1 MGLPQVGVRLRHVL
15 PGPGG
20 ALLAQAWGFLAHSGP
35 HPLGGCV
42 CLSSVL
48 LCLLCFALPRID
60 LEGMAHP
67 EVFWAFPQHR
77 SAPHTILEG
86 SVRAENLHSTTGD
99 LTLTLL

>member
-1 MGLPQVGVRLRHVL
+1 MNEGMGDLGSEHPGLNCHTILPPTR
-15 PGPGG
+15 
-20 ALLAQAWGFLAHSGP
+20 
-35 HPLGGCV
+35 
-42 CLSSVL
+42 
-48 LCLLCFALPRID
+48 D
-60 LEGMAHP
+60 LEGMALP